1 VAVKGS
7 HPGYLVLPAVAL
19 LLALAVP
26 SATAAEPIPELEGL
40 SFNASGSG
48 VTIVL
53 KASRPLGKF
62 RCGLPSATSSD
73 VSIEFPG
80 ATSKLQARY
89 PLDGRLLKEAIVESG
104 TANGQG
110 PRVRFVVAR
119 GILSGLDQSSSGM
132 ELRFEEDA
140 RAVVENHGTEAQAYR
155 IGVGDKL
162 EIAVFGHDDLSKIV
176 EVRSDGSINYPLIGD
191 VQVKGMTVSEVD
203 DQITKVLGKDFLV
216 DPQVSVD
223 VREYQSQWVTV
234 IGEVRNPGRFMLRRN
249 MRLIDVLAEAG
260 GVTKEAGV
268 EILVT
273 RRTDAGDTRQ
283 ILLDR
288 ERLLSQENEDANILL
303 SHMDIVTV
311 GEKKIFYI
319 RGEVTRPGSYFLES
333 GLSIMKAISVAGG
346 LTPYAN
352 RKEVQLIRAGAGGAV
367 GDTKVVNLKA
377 IEEGKKPD
385 IPLLPNDVII
395 VPRRIF

>member
-1 VAVKGS
+1 
-7 HPGYLVLPAVAL
+7 VLPAVAL

-140 RAVVENHGTEAQAYR
+140 RAAVENHGTEAQAYR

-162 EIAVFGHDDLSKIV
+162 EIAVFGHDDLSKVV

-203 DQITKVLGKDFLV
+203 DQITRVLGKDFLV

-288 ERLLSQENEDANILL
+288 ERLLSQENQDANILL

>member
-7 HPGYLVLPAVAL
+7 HPRYLVLPAVAL

-26 SATAAEPIPELEGL
+26 STAAAEPIPELEGL

-140 RAVVENHGTEAQAYR
+140 RAAVGNHGTEAQAYR

-385 IPLLPNDVII
+385 IPLLSNDVII

>member
-1 VAVKGS
+1 M
-7 HPGYLVLPAVAL
+7 LPAVAL

>member
-1 VAVKGS
+1 MKGS
-7 HPGYLVLPAVAL
+7 HPRYLVLPAVAL

-26 SATAAEPIPELEGL
+26 STAAAEPIPELEGL

-140 RAVVENHGTEAQAYR
+140 RAAVGNHGTEAQAYR

-385 IPLLPNDVII
+385 IPLLSNDVII